1 MKVVPDLS
9 GLDRF
14 SGVPS
19 LDSCASTMSSRR
31 SVSTNAEFNTKVQVM
46 TTVDISSTGL
56 GGLLVMDTEAGEE
69 TEGRMTSVIVFIESI
84 LY

>member
-9 GLDRF
+9 GLDRL

-19 LDSCASTMSSRR
+19 LDSCASTINNAR
-31 SVSTNAEFNTKVQVM
+31 SEDTIAEFNTKVQVM

-56 GGLLVMDTEAGEE
+56 GGLLVVDTEAEE
-69 TEGRMTSVIVFIESI
+69 GTEGRKNI
-84 LY
+84 Y